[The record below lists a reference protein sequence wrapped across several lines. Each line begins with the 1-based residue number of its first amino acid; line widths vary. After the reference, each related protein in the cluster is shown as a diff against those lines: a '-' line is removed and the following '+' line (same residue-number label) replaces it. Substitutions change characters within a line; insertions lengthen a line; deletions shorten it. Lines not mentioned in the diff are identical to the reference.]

1 MTTVGRYICT
11 WVALG
16 IAILG
21 TTTAHAQTT
30 QPARG
35 WQETVEQF
43 ATAVRG
49 NNLKA
54 LQKCLDH
61 GPSICTFNSE
71 TLQPPERLMGTT
83 TGAKVLG
90 MHAYLKT
97 PSTLATDLA
106 DDFKASDVPEPL
118 RRDFV
123 ISEEGL
129 EKDANETAAR
139 WVTQAL
145 KPQGDQPIAV
155 LVLWRQERAD
165 SFQNAAAKRPVFLL
179 IRGEVVD
186 EQYIIRQIAY
196 GDPLERSR

>member
-1 MTTVGRYICT
+1 MGRYIFAS
-11 WVALG
+11 VALG
-16 IAILG
+16 IAILL
-21 TTTAHAQTT
+21 TATAHAQTT

-43 ATAVRG
+43 STAVRG
-49 NNLKA
+49 NNLKG
-54 LQKCLDH
+54 LQKFLDR
-61 GPSICTFNSE
+61 GPVICTFNSE
-71 TLQPPERLMGTT
+71 MLQPPERLLGAT

-106 DDFKASDVPEPL
+106 EDFKASDVPEGL

-123 ISEEGL
+123 IPEEGL
-129 EKDANETAAR
+129 EKVANETAAK
-139 WVTQAL
+139 WVTQTL
-145 KPQGDQPIAV
+145 KPEGDQPIAV

-179 IRGEVVD
+179 MRGEVVD
-186 EQYIIRQIAY
+186 EQYIIRQITY
-196 GDPLERSR
+196 GDPLDRSR